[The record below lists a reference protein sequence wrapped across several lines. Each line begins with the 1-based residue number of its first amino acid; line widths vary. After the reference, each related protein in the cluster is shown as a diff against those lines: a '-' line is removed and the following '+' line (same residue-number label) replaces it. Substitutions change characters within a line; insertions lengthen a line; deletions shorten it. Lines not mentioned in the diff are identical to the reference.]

1 MVPAPEPAGRPGLAR
16 EAVRFLLAV
25 QFLTRLP
32 VPASLPWS
40 EAEMQASAR
49 YFPAVGALVGVIV
62 AGVWWGASMFW
73 PPTVAVLLAM
83 AAGLALTGAFHED
96 GWADTCDA
104 LGGAVSREKALAIMK
119 DSRLGTYGVAGLV
132 MMLAMKAACL
142 LALPTHSLP
151 AWIVFTQAASRLAPL
166 LLMRSL
172 RYAGDLEH
180 AKAKPLATHASAT
193 TLTVAFVT
201 VLGLTAAL
209 TSRTAWTPAWA
220 LPPVALAVAVA
231 VAAALLAT
239 VLFGLWL
246 RRRLGGYTGDTLG
259 ASQQLTEL
267 TMLLAALVQGGVA
280 HSPG

>member
-1 MVPAPEPAGRPGLAR
+1 MALPQHNGSEMRPGAR
-16 EAVRFLLAV
+16 QEAVRFLLAV
-25 QFLTRLP
+25 QFLTRIP
-32 VPASLPWS
+32 VPAGLPWS

-62 AGVWWGASMFW
+62 AGAWWGASMFW
-73 PPTVAVLLAM
+73 PQTVAVLLAM

-132 MMLAMKAACL
+132 MMLALKAACL
-142 LALPTHSLP
+142 LALPAHSLP
-151 AWIVFTQAASRLAPL
+151 AWIVFTQTASRLAPL
-166 LLMRSL
+166 LLMRGL

-193 TLTVAFVT
+193 TLVVALAS
-201 VLGLTAAL
+201 VLGLAAAL
-209 TSRTAWTPAWA
+209 TSPTAWSPAWA
-220 LPPVALAVAVA
+220 LSPAALAVAA
-231 VAAALLAT
+231 AAALLAT

-267 TMLLAALVQGGVA
+267 TMLLVALAQGAVA
-280 HSPG
+280 HGAG